1 MKRLPVLFAV
11 ALLLAA
17 GCLPLAQPVYHD
29 ADLVFDEAVLGRW
42 QQQDSRATWDFTR
55 GEAKEYG
62 LVYTDD
68 EGRSG
73 RFSAHVAEFGGVR
86 VLDLFPVK
94 EEVAANEFYKFHLM
108 PIHTAY
114 LMRKTDAGMELAGFD
129 LNWLKEYLTSHPD
142 ALEHTS
148 FNGQLLVTA
157 STDEVQAFILEH
169 QAQFSGV
176 FTLSPIGGQVAAQ

>member
-1 MKRLPVLFAV
+1 MKRRLTFATL
-11 ALLLAA
+11 ALILAA
-17 GCLPLAQPVYHD
+17 GCLPLAQPSYHD
-29 ADLVFDEAVLGRW
+29 ADVVFDPAVLGRW
-42 QQQDSRATWDFTR
+42 QQQDSKASWDFSR
-55 GEAKEYG
+55 GEANEYG

-73 RFSAHVAEFGGVR
+73 RFTAHVAEFGGVR

-94 EEVAANEFYKFHLM
+94 EDVTANEFYKFHLV

-129 LNWLKEYLTSHPD
+129 LNWLKEYVTSHPD

-148 FNGQLLVTA
+148 FNGQLLITA

-176 FTLSPIGGQVAAQ
+176 FTLAPIGGQVAE

>member
-1 MKRLPVLFAV
+1 MKRTAILSAV
-11 ALLLAA
+11 ALMLAA

-42 QQQDSRATWDFTR
+42 QQQDSSATWDFR
-55 GEAKEYG
+55 RSEGKEYEF
-62 LVYTDD
+62 VYTDD

-73 RFSAHVAEFGGVR
+73 RFVAHVAEFGGLR
-86 VLDLFPVK
+86 VLDLFPVR
-94 EEVAANEFYKFHLM
+94 EDVTANEFYKFHLM

-114 LMRKTDAGMELAGFD
+114 LMRKSDRGMELAGFD
-129 LNWLKEYLTSHPD
+129 LNWLKEYLTSNPA

-176 FTLSPIGGQVAAQ
+176 FELTPIGGQVAAE

>member
-1 MKRLPVLFAV
+1 MQRSTIASAL

-17 GCLPLAQPVYHD
+17 GCLPLAQPAYHD
-29 ADLVFDEAVLGRW
+29 SDLVFDKAVIGRW
-42 QQQDSRATWDFTR
+42 QQQDSRATWDFSR
-55 GEAKEYG
+55 GEAQEYG

-68 EGRSG
+68 EGHSG
-73 RFSAHVAEFGGVR
+73 RFTAHIAEFGGVR

-94 EEVAANEFYKFHLM
+94 EEVAANEFYKFHLV

-114 LMRKTDAGMELAGFD
+114 LMRKTDAGLELAGFD
-129 LNWLKEYLTSHPD
+129 LNWLKEYVTSHPD

-148 FNGQLLVTA
+148 FNGQLLITA

-176 FTLSPIGGQVAAQ
+176 FTLAPIGGQVTE

>member
-1 MKRLPVLFAV
+1 MKRSAIIAAV
-11 ALLLAA
+11 ALVVAA
-17 GCLPLAQPVYHD
+17 GCLPLAQPVYHE
-29 ADLVFDEAVLGRW
+29 ADLVFDPAVLGRW
-42 QQQDSRATWDFTR
+42 QQQDSNATWNFSR
-55 GEAKEYG
+55 SEGKEYE
-62 LVYTDD
+62 LVYTDND
-68 EGRSG
+68 GRSG
-73 RFSAHVAEFGGVR
+73 RFIAHVAEFGGVR

-114 LMRKTDAGMELAGFD
+114 LMRKTDSGMELAGFD
-129 LNWLKEYLTSHPD
+129 LNWLKEYLTSNPS

-148 FNGQLLVTA
+148 FDGQLLITA

-176 FTLSPIGGQVAAQ
+176 FTLSPIGGQVAAR

>member
-1 MKRLPVLFAV
+1 MQRFSIVSALVLI
-11 ALLLAA
+11 LAA
-17 GCLPLAQPVYHD
+17 GCLPLAQPAYHD

-42 QQQDSRATWDFTR
+42 QQQDSSATWSFSR
-55 GEAKEYG
+55 GEGKDYQ

-68 EGRSG
+68 DGRSG
-73 RFSAHVAEFGGVR
+73 QFIAHVAEFGGVR

-94 EEVAANEFYKFHLM
+94 DEVAGNEFYKFHLM

-114 LMRKTDAGMELAGFD
+114 LMRSTESGLELAGFD
-129 LNWLKEYLTSHPD
+129 LNWLKEYLTSNPS

-169 QAQFSGV
+169 QAQFSGE
-176 FTLSPIGGQVAAQ
+176 FTLDPIGGQIAAE